1 MLNKKAAKN
10 HVKGLNFRTG
20 QDALELLERKIE
32 LILSSACEFAIEDR
46 RKTINAMDVERAIKY
61 EVKKGG

>member
-1 MLNKKAAKN
+1 MLNKKAIKT
-10 HVKGLNFRTG
+10 HVKSLSFRTG
-20 QDALELLERKIE
+20 QDALELLERKVG
-32 LILSSACEFAIEDR
+32 LILSSACEFALEDR